1 MGAVGRGL
9 TVRLGPAGSPTGAHA
24 FSILTTCRAV
34 ALAELEFC
42 PVTSLSSV
50 TIWGTKG
57 IRLNGI
63 DAPESAQP
71 CRDARGK
78 TWRCGQ
84 QAALALSDRIARR
97 SVSCRP
103 TGTDRYGRVVA
114 YCFAAGEALNRWMVG
129 QGWAVAY
136 RTYSTAY
143 VDAEDSARSAG
154 RGIWQG
160 RFEMPWDWR
169 AGRRR
174 GAPTPAPLS
183 RLLELAGRDWSC
195 SPRKTCSAIGSCEE
209 ANWYLQNCA
218 WGGKLDRDND
228 GIPCESLC

>member
-1 MGAVGRGL
+1 MKAIFHTLCLTMALSLPALSREADNPDHRGTA
-9 TVRLGPAGSPTGAHA
+9 TVIDGD
-24 FSILTTCRAV
+24 
-34 ALAELEFC
+34 
-42 PVTSLSSV
+42 
-50 TIWGTKG
+50 TIEIHGTR

-84 QAALALSDRIARR
+84 QAALALSDR
-97 SVSCRP
+97 
-103 TGTDRYGRVVA
+103 
-114 YCFAAGEALNRWMVG
+114 
-129 QGWAVAY
+129 
-136 RTYSTAY
+136 TYSTAY
-143 VDAEDSARSAG
+143 VDAEEGARSAG

-169 AGRRR
+169 AGRR

-195 SPRKTCSAIGSCEE
+195 SPRKTCPAIGSCEE

>member
-1 MGAVGRGL
+1 MTPIFHTLCLTMALSLPALSRESDNPDHRGTA
-9 TVRLGPAGSPTGAHA
+9 TVIDGD
-24 FSILTTCRAV
+24 
-34 ALAELEFC
+34 
-42 PVTSLSSV
+42 
-50 TIWGTKG
+50 TIEIHGTR

-114 YCFAAGEALNRWMVG
+114 DCFAAGETLNRWMVG